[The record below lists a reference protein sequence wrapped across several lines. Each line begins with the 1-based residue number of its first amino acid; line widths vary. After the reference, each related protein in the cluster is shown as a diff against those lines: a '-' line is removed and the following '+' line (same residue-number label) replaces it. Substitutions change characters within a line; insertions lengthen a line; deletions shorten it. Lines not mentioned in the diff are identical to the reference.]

1 MPKFIADIRGYK
13 DGDLVKV
20 ETSGERKTVFY
31 NVLMRVGSNMA
42 KEIHLDMD
50 EANAAGLKNNDFV
63 KIIRD

>member
-20 ETSGERKTVFY
+20 ETSGERKTDFY
-31 NVLMRVGSNMA
+31 NVLMRVGSKID